1 MILQEVW
8 LFGIKH
14 DIKSV
19 LKEKYDRELMFLT
32 NKCWNSISLQ
42 RAKYIYFLTLSDW
55 YLLSLILLIK
65 TVKEMSANAGRITSM
80 VSPHNSKSHKKSSN
94 SY

>member
-42 RAKYIYFLTLSDW
+42 RVGYIYFLTLSDW

-65 TVKEMSANAGRITSM
+65 TWEEMSANAGRITSM
-80 VSPHNSKSHKKSSN
+80 VSHNSHSHKKSSN
-94 SY
+94 SN